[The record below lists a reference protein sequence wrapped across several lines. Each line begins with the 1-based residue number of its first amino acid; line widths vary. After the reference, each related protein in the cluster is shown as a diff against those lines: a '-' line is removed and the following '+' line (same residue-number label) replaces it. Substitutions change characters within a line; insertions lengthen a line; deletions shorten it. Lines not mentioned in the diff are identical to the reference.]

1 MIILFIGILSI
12 IFSSAY
18 IKGKLNEIHLIN
30 TEIDKVNELKQEQSN
45 ELDQEIQEQLN
56 SIAQNIKTINEH
68 KVNLEYIDSN
78 VKNKQ
83 QQLDDLQRNVTNTI
97 DNQKKLSQVAFENYC
112 DALIKSY
119 EEKEKEYNENLERLN
134 QAYADAQ
141 EREMNSLEKVKE
153 ECNKLIEEDR
163 ERVKE
168 QMAAAQEIL
177 DKIRATRD
185 AALKAQLRE
194 QEIKE
199 NNDNFRLKMSEVNLK
214 DINLLKSIQPQ
225 ITNSIVIDKIIWSNY
240 YQPIAK
246 ARFPQIIGKPT
257 ACGIYKLTDL
267 NSGLAYIGQSVDIC
281 DR

>member
-1 MIILFIGILSI
+1 
-12 IFSSAY
+12 
-18 IKGKLNEIHLIN
+18 
-30 TEIDKVNELKQEQSN
+30 
-45 ELDQEIQEQLN
+45 
-56 SIAQNIKTINEH
+56 
-68 KVNLEYIDSN
+68 
-78 VKNKQ
+78 
-83 QQLDDLQRNVTNTI
+83 
-97 DNQKKLSQVAFENYC
+97 
-112 DALIKSY
+112 
-119 EEKEKEYNENLERLN
+119 
-134 QAYADAQ
+134 
-141 EREMNSLEKVKE
+141 MNSLEKVKE

-194 QEIKE
+194 KEIKE

-257 ACGIYKLTDL
+257 TCGIYKLTDL
-267 NSGLAYIGQSVDIC
+267 NSCLAYIGQSVDIC

>member
-1 MIILFIGILSI
+1 MIILCIGILSI

-30 TEIDKVNELKQEQSN
+30 PEIDKVNELKQEQSN

-56 SIAQNIKTINEH
+56 NIAQNIKIINEH

-134 QAYADAQ
+134 KAYADAQ

-185 AALKAQLRE
+185 AALKAQSRE
-194 QEIKE
+194 KEIKE

-257 ACGIYKLTDL
+257 TCGIYKLTDL